1 MLHMLIARIP
11 IRNVRKLKF
20 VDADRIIQDA
30 VSDQGV
36 HIYLAL
42 VVYKNVCPESA
53 IILPLICHLIS
64 IQSHD
69 LGLFYLHIYYEQ
81 QCEER

>member
-20 VDADRIIQDA
+20 VDAHRIIQDA

-36 HIYLAL
+36 HIYFAL
-42 VVYKNVCPESA
+42 VVYNQSA
-53 IILPLICHLIS
+53 KRH
-64 IQSHD
+64 
-69 LGLFYLHIYYEQ
+69 
-81 QCEER
+81 